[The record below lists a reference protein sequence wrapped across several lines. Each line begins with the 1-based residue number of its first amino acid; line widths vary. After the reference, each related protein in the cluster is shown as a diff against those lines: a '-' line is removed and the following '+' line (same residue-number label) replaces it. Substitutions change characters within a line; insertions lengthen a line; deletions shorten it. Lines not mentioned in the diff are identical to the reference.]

1 MPSYCHATV
10 VLLPCYCHAI
20 GMPLPRHGHA
30 IANQLPCILPSTRSN
45 WRLLWFLHQQQ
56 HHEPISVAILAQVTK
71 SGSNLKRSLMPPT
84 SIIWQVREDQHGR
97 WRDFPLDLQNQVETE
112 WQRWQ
117 EGGAADE
124 VVVHYVWPNAKCDRF
139 SPYEIVL
146 ATGAMVQKNV
156 ITGKEREVRRLV
168 CPD

>member
-1 MPSYCHATV
+1 M
-10 VLLPCYCHAI
+10 L
-20 GMPLPRHGHA
+20 G
-30 IANQLPCILPSTRSN
+30 Q
-45 WRLLWFLHQQQ
+45 
-56 HHEPISVAILAQVTK
+56 VAIF
-71 SGSNLKRSLMPPT
+71 GSNLKLSLMPST
-84 SIIWQVREDQHGR
+84 TIIWQVREDQHGR

-124 VVVHYVWPNAKCDRF
+124 VVIEYVWPNAKGDRF

-146 ATGAMVQKNV
+146 ATGAMVQKNM